1 MPYQLI
7 WVIFL
12 LPLAAFALT
21 GMGTRLFAKDKPA
34 LSGYISVAAIA
45 GSLILSIWAL
55 FTVLSSA
62 GHELAVPALDWLV
75 VGNLNVQV
83 GMIIDPLTV
92 IMLIVITFVSLMV
105 QIYSQGYMH
114 GDPGYHRYYAF
125 ISLFT
130 FSMLGLVLFDN
141 LLITFVFWELVGLC
155 SYLLIGFWFQRPAA
169 ANAAKKAFIVT
180 RIGDFGFLAAIIILL
195 SQTGTLDIGELNNLA
210 VTGLLAGSALT
221 WAALGI
227 FFGAVGKSA
236 QFPLHVWLPD
246 AMEGPTPVS
255 ALIHAATM
263 VAAGVFL
270 VARMF
275 PLFESSETALLTVAI
290 IGGVTAIFAA
300 TMVLVMTDIKR
311 VLAYSTISQLGYM
324 MLGLGTGGVAVGIF
338 HLVNHAFFK
347 GLLFLGAG
355 SVNHAAGT
363 FDMRKMGGLRKVMP
377 WTFVT
382 FLVASLS
389 MSGIWPLSGFWSKDE
404 ILASSLANQPV
415 LFWLAMITVF
425 MTAFY
430 MFRVIFMTFGGQYRG
445 DGHPHES
452 PRVMVMPMVAL
463 GVLAAVSG
471 LVNVTGGFGA
481 FLGHGETHGFI
492 EGLFGIFTHPLPW
505 FGLLLAGAGILLAY
519 AMYSAQWLSP
529 LKIRRFFAPLHT
541 IFSRKYWMDELY
553 ENVITRLVLMKGIFA
568 GFQLFDSRVID
579 DGINSRIIEQGIV
592 RNFFNGLKFFDE
604 KGVDGAVDGVADTT
618 LGAGKRSRKAQTAQL
633 QVYGLFIVLG
643 ILAIILLAYFLS

>member
-1 MPYQLI
+1 
-7 WVIFL
+7 
-12 LPLAAFALT
+12 
-21 GMGTRLFAKDKPA
+21 
-34 LSGYISVAAIA
+34 
-45 GSLILSIWAL
+45 
-55 FTVLSSA
+55 
-62 GHELAVPALDWLV
+62 
-75 VGNLNVQV
+75 
-83 GMIIDPLTV
+83 
-92 IMLIVITFVSLMV
+92 
-105 QIYSQGYMH
+105 
-114 GDPGYHRYYAF
+114 
-125 ISLFT
+125 
-130 FSMLGLVLFDN
+130 
-141 LLITFVFWELVGLC
+141 
-155 SYLLIGFWFQRPAA
+155 
-169 ANAAKKAFIVT
+169 
-180 RIGDFGFLAAIIILL
+180 
-195 SQTGTLDIGELNNLA
+195 
-210 VTGLLAGSALT
+210 
-221 WAALGI
+221 
-227 FFGAVGKSA
+227 
-236 QFPLHVWLPD
+236 
-246 AMEGPTPVS
+246 
-255 ALIHAATM
+255 
-263 VAAGVFL
+263 
-270 VARMF
+270 MF

-300 TMVLVMTDIKR
+300 TMGLVMTDIKR

-519 AMYSAQWLSP
+519 AMYSAHWLSP

-579 DGINSRIIEQGIV
+579 DGINNRIIEQGIV
-592 RNFFNGLKFFDE
+592 RNFFNALKFFDE
-604 KGVDGAVDGVADTT
+604 KGVDGAVDGIADTT
-618 LGAGKRSRKAQTAQL
+618 LGAGKRARKAQTGQL